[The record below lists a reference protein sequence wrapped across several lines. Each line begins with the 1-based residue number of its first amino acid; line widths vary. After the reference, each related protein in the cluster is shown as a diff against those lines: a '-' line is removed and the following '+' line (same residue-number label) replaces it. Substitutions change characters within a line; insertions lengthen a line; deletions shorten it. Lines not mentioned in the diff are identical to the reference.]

1 MIKRVLILKNGVP
14 LINRNYEPGGEQ
26 DQGATL
32 GQYQGIVDTVSN
44 KAMIGQ
50 PAEEVID
57 GKKITY
63 SLSPNL
69 IYIISSDLSD
79 TGVLEIFIPELSTL
93 FSAVFPDDYI
103 STWTGEDAS
112 VFKGF
117 ESKLDQV
124 RSAFENRIITKP
136 GSRRVLD
143 TLSIMELPQRL
154 QKTGLT
160 ILDAKIASFEEVI
173 SLTGVTPQETVAN
186 VQEIL
191 NAGFLY
197 TTKVGNKVFYSVKSF
212 DESQAGSAATPPTKP
227 IAPVTTSTTTRT
239 DAVATTPS
247 TTPVSTE
254 AKMRDLNKGN
264 MPFLIKQLKKDV
276 DKIFDAIMNRKLL
289 LILLDPKSDKNE
301 VLLNMLLD
309 TFQCFAPDRELRIVN
324 FATDFVHPRDADII
338 RVDRDLL
345 QFYSNEIVLD
355 MDHKKISNGESS
367 IYLADI
373 IKDMSKLKHNECV
386 SLLINRTTLID
397 KLAQD
402 WAKIK
407 KLNLPTEDFISG
419 VRAKHNPAIIQI
431 MSKLAENV
439 YMGNG

>member
-14 LINRNYEPGGEQ
+14 LVNRNYEPGGEQ
-26 DQGATL
+26 DQGTSL
-32 GQYQGIVDTVSN
+32 GEYQGIVDTISN
-44 KAMIGQ
+44 KAIIDQ
-50 PAEEVID
+50 PDEEVID

-63 SLSPNL
+63 NLTTSLL
-69 IYIISSDLSD
+69 YVISSDLSD
-79 TGVLEIFIPELSTL
+79 SGVLEIFIPELAVL
-93 FSAVFPDDYI
+93 FSAVFPDDFI
-103 STWTGEDAS
+103 GTWEGDDIS

-117 ESKLDQV
+117 DSKLDQI
-124 RSAFENRIITKP
+124 RSAFENRIVTKP

-160 ILDAKIASFEEVI
+160 IHDAKIASFEEVI
-173 SLTGVTPQETVAN
+173 QLTDVSPQETVAN
-186 VQEIL
+186 IQEIL

-212 DESQAGSAATPPTKP
+212 DESAPAAASPPTQP
-227 IAPVTTSTTTRT
+227 IPPVTTSTTTRT
-239 DAVATTPS
+239 DTQATPTAAAQVES
-247 TTPVSTE
+247 ET
-254 AKMRDLNKGN
+254 KMRDMNKGN
-264 MPFLIKQLKKDV
+264 VPFLIKQLKKDV

-289 LILLDPKSDKNE
+289 LLLLDPNSDKNQ

-345 QFYSNEIVLD
+345 QFYSNEIILD
-355 MDHKKISNGESS
+355 MDKKKISNGESS

-373 IKDMSKLKHNECV
+373 IKDLSKLKHNECV
-386 SLLINRTTLID
+386 SLLINRITLIE
-397 KLAQD
+397 KLSQD

-431 MSKLAENV
+431 MSKIAENV
-439 YMGNG
+439 YMD

>member
-14 LINRNYEPGGEQ
+14 LINRNYEPGVEQ
-26 DQGATL
+26 DQGASI
-32 GQYQGIVDTVSN
+32 GEYQSIVDSISN
-44 KAMIGQ
+44 KAMVGQ
-50 PAEEVID
+50 SAEEVIE

-63 SLSPNL
+63 NL
-69 IYIISSDLSD
+69 AKNLLYIISSDRND
-79 TGVLEIFIPELSTL
+79 TGVLEIFIPELASL
-93 FSAVFPDDYI
+93 FSAVFPEDFI
-103 STWTGEDAS
+103 NSWNGEDTS

-117 ESKLDQV
+117 ESKLDQI
-124 RSAFENRIITKP
+124 RSAFENRIVTKP

-173 SLTGVTPQETVAN
+173 QLTGVSPQETVAN
-186 VQEIL
+186 IQEIL

-212 DESQAGSAATPPTKP
+212 GETQAAETAPAAQPTPP
-227 IAPVTTSTTTRT
+227 ITTSTTTR
-239 DAVATTPS
+239 AEAPS
-247 TTPVSTE
+247 TTKPATDQVGTE
-254 AKMRDLNKGN
+254 AKMRDMNKGN
-264 MPFLIKQLKKDV
+264 MPFLVKQIKKDL
-276 DKIFDAIMNRKLL
+276 DKVFDAILNRKLL
-289 LILLDPKSDKNE
+289 LLLLDPESDKNE

-309 TFQCFAPDRELRIVN
+309 TFQCFAPERELRIIN
-324 FATDFVHPRDADII
+324 YATDFVHPRDADII

-386 SLLINRTTLID
+386 SLLVNRITLIE
-397 KLAQD
+397 KLAKD

-431 MSKLAENV
+431 MSKVAENV
-439 YMGNG
+439 YMD